1 METKTTTT
9 SKTVKKAVHK
19 KTLRGVVV
27 SDKMQDTAVVAVLRY
42 VKHPKYKKYM
52 KITKKYHVHNP
63 GNNAKDGDQVT
74 IRSCR
79 PISKTKSFEIIEL
92 EKKN

>member
-1 METKTTTT
+1 MEKT
-9 SKTVKKAVHK
+9 AHK

-27 SDKMQDTAVVAVLRY
+27 SDKMQDTVVVAVERY

-52 KITKKYHVHNP
+52 KQTKRYHAHNP
-63 GNNAKDGDQVT
+63 GNRAKAGEAVT

-79 PISKTKSFEIIEL
+79 PISKTKSFEVVFDSS
-92 EKKN
+92 K

>member
-1 METKTTTT
+1 METKTI
-9 SKTVKKAVHK
+9 HR

-27 SDKMQDTAVVAVLRY
+27 SDKMQNTAVVAVTRY

-52 KITKKYHVHNP
+52 KKTKKYHVHNP
-63 GNNAKDGDQVT
+63 ENRAKEGEQVT

-79 PISKTKSFEIIEL
+79 PISKTKSFEIVF
-92 EKKN
+92 N

>member
-1 METKTTTT
+1 METKTI
-9 SKTVKKAVHK
+9 HR

-27 SDKMQDTAVVAVLRY
+27 SDKMQNTAVVSVTRY

-52 KITKKYHVHNP
+52 KKTKKYHVHNP
-63 GNNAKDGDQVT
+63 ENRAKEGEQVT

-79 PISKTKSFEIIEL
+79 PISKTKSFEIVF
-92 EKKN
+92 N

>member
-1 METKTTTT
+1 MTTETPTTAEKT
-9 SKTVKKAVHK
+9 VHK

-52 KITKKYHVHNP
+52 KITKKYHAHNA
-63 GNNAKDGDQVT
+63 GNKAKEGDAVT

-79 PISKTKSFEIIEL
+79 PMSKTKSFEIIF
-92 EKKN
+92 